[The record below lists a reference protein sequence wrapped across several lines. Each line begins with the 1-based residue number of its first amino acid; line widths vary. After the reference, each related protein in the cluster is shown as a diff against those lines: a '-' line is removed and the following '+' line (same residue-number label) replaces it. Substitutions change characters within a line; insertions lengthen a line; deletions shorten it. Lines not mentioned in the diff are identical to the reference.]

1 MGKNNVQ
8 WVNQRT
14 KWAIFNSKL
23 LVYQRVHPPNHH
35 FYRWY
40 LYHSQSWVV
49 YGIVLPTLI
58 IHHILWDEAHERTIR
73 PDGPSATSWLA
84 SSSSGALVQKLMHL
98 PSDRNPWNW
107 YENGMKMVGKYMKI
121 YGKNMKIY
129 QNGMTKLITHITGFS
144 ENDLTNFYP
153 PGVAIVVIPPSNG
166 ESTLICF
173 DRDRTLNKMG
183 RLKRFTYPLFGSWA
197 TNQRIRALFLT
208 IIPFISLLSH
218 IRPY

>member
-84 SSSSGALVQKLMHL
+84 SSSSGASVQKLMHL

-121 YGKNMKIY
+121 YENIWKKYENISKWY
-129 QNGMTKLITHITGFS
+129 DKVNYTHHWFFREWFDEFLSTGS
-144 ENDLTNFYP
+144 GDSGDP
-153 PGVAIVVIPPSNG
+153 AIKWG
-166 ESTLICF
+166 EHF
-173 DRDRTLNKMG
+173 DM
-183 RLKRFTYPLFGSWA
+183 FW
-197 TNQRIRALFLT
+197 
-208 IIPFISLLSH
+208 
-218 IRPY
+218 